1 MPRDHTVA
9 VAFFNSGPAF
19 SFRPKPYAA
28 GGTLF
33 HASRFTHTGRHIKK
47 RGRSPARKTSR
58 RDLKQKILPRLQEY
72 FLPEMPEQ
80 PHEHAPAVEGTASA
94 VAQRSCG
101 KDRSAVYLRNQ
112 APCARASDLAN
123 KHFQGEPAP
132 EQINPEILHI
142 SKLSFC
148 RKMQRSAEPAP
159 CYSALYSRAVVAH
172 INFSSKCASIAS
184 SCHRSG

>member
-1 MPRDHTVA
+1 MPWL
-9 VAFFNSGPAF
+9 F
-19 SFRPKPYAA
+19 STAALPFPFRPKPYAA

-58 RDLKQKILPRLQEY
+58 CDIKQKNITKTA
-72 FLPEMPEQ
+72 
-80 PHEHAPAVEGTASA
+80 HEHAPAVEGTASA

-101 KDRSAVYLRNQ
+101 KDRSAVYLRDQ
-112 APCARASDLAN
+112 APCARASNLAN
-123 KHFQGEPAP
+123 KHFQGEPTP

-172 INFSSKCASIAS
+172 INFSSKCASTAS